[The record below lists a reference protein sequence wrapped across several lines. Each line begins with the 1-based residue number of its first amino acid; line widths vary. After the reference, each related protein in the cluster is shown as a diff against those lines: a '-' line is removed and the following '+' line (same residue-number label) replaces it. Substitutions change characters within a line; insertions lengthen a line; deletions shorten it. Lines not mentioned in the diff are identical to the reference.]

1 MNLVEKLYY
10 KIFKSEEE
18 YQTQVEYEARRAYI
32 IEYIKK
38 YISYVRHYNS
48 YADEDEGQTKYGAIH
63 IHYRCNIM
71 ELYKQGYSD
80 LEIHFAAIRIY
91 GIYGVTIKVNTANL
105 NVYKFQRNAE
115 YYGEYTW
122 EDNNE
127 SKKKKQYSQYQD
139 KTSDKYKDENR
150 IDNKPIYKIMQNRSI
165 E

>member
-1 MNLVEKLYY
+1 MNFIEKIYY

-18 YQTQVEYEARRAYI
+18 YQKQVEYETRRTYI
-32 IEYIKK
+32 IEYIKNN
-38 YISYVRHYNS
+38 ISYVRHYNS
-48 YADEDEGQTKYGAIH
+48 YTEEDEGQTKYGAIH
-63 IHYRCNIM
+63 IHYRCNIK

-80 LEIHFAAIRIY
+80 WEIQIAAISIY

-105 NVYKFQRNAE
+105 NVYKFQRNAN

-122 EDNNE
+122 EDSNN
-127 SKKKKQYSQYQD
+127 SKKKKHYSQYQD

-150 IDNKPIYKIMQNRSI
+150 IDNKPICKIMQKRSI